1 MPSQSA
7 KVVAFPKTV
16 MSEASLQNRDY
27 TVILARNASQDA
39 PALPGIEKQWL
50 VAQDSILTLAKKCEE
65 FDSDGL
71 SIYIAST
78 PIQKY
83 EHQTHKA
90 LVELLQEGY
99 SSQIINLADALKVA
113 LDNYFRRKA
122 SGQTKENGEII
133 IVLLDKEPKERM
145 AVVKLLVEATQ
156 KMDKAEELG
165 IMFAQVGDD
174 LITRGFL
181 AALDDDLSA
190 AGAKFDI
197 ADTKVL
203 KEMEESAITEF
214 LLNAIHD

>member
-1 MPSQSA
+1 
-7 KVVAFPKTV
+7 
-16 MSEASLQNRDY
+16 MSEALLKNRDY
-27 TVILARNASQDA
+27 TIILARNASRNA

-50 VAQDSILTLAKKCEE
+50 VAQNSIITLANKCEE

-71 SIYIAST
+71 SIYVASN

-83 EHQTHKA
+83 DQQTSEA
-90 LVELLQEGY
+90 LAELLQKPY
-99 SSQIINLADALKVA
+99 SSDSINLAGALKAA
-113 LDNYFRRKA
+113 LDNYFNRKA
-122 SGQTKENGEII
+122 SGQTKEKGEII

-156 KMDKAEELG
+156 KMDNEEELG

-181 AALDDDLSA
+181 AALDDDLSR

-197 ADTKVL
+197 ADTQVL
-203 KEMEESAITEF
+203 KEMEESAISEF
-214 LLNAIHD
+214 LLNALYD

>member
-1 MPSQSA
+1 MSNQSA
-7 KVVAFPKTV
+7 QVVAFPKTV
-16 MSEASLQNRDY
+16 MSEALLRNRDY
-27 TVILARNASQDA
+27 TVILARNACRNA
-39 PALPGIEKQWL
+39 PALPGIEKQWIA
-50 VAQDSILTLAKKCEE
+50 AQDSILTLAKKCEK

-83 EHQTHKA
+83 EHKTHKA
-90 LVELLQEGY
+90 LVELFQGEY
-99 SSQIINLADALKVA
+99 SSQTINLADALKVA
-113 LDNYFRRKA
+113 LDNYFSRKA
-122 SGQTKENGEII
+122 SGQTQENGEII

-156 KMDKAEELG
+156 KMDNGEELG

-203 KEMEESAITEF
+203 KEMEESAISEF
-214 LLNAIHD
+214 LLNAIND